1 MSTPVQPPV
10 PTRGGGP
17 SPELVGGLVVLVTLA
32 LAATTLL
39 GRGTAPSGSADPSSI
54 PSTAAVPTA
63 TRIMLVDPAVADLLL
78 SLDGQL
84 LEDGDRLTAELAREP
99 FRAAEV
105 STILR
110 AINVSARFG
119 VDAVTSLGTTAAALD
134 MIERLGGIYGS
145 LREIAV
151 ATLRASI
158 TNPAAYRT
166 GAERVVEAVAPLPAL
181 QDALE
186 VLRAGLPPPT
196 PTPPASQGAT
206 PVPSPSGPPSPTPTL
221 APPSPSPT
229 QAAPSTSASPA
240 VLGPS
245 QIVDGGFESG
255 VGPPWELRLE
265 PSAGATLT
273 ADRQIRAGGVQSA
286 RVDIVEPTVAFGGVT
301 VRQPGLR
308 LEAGGRYTVRIALR
322 ATELREVRVHLVSQV
337 GQTYLT
343 RVATA
348 GPTWSVATFTFT
360 APVSDTDAVLEVGLG
375 RTAVTTWLDD
385 VWLSTGSTATP

>member
-1 MSTPVQPPV
+1 
-10 PTRGGGP
+10 
-17 SPELVGGLVVLVTLA
+17 
-32 LAATTLL
+32 
-39 GRGTAPSGSADPSSI
+39 
-54 PSTAAVPTA
+54 
-63 TRIMLVDPAVADLLL
+63 MLVDPAVADLLL

-84 LEDGDRLTAELAREP
+84 LEEGDRLTAELARDP

-105 STILR
+105 SSIVR

-134 MIERLGGIYGS
+134 MIERLGAIYGS

-166 GAERVVEAVAPLPAL
+166 GAERVVEALAPLPAL

-196 PTPPASQGAT
+196 PTPPPASPSAT
-206 PVPSPSGPPSPTPTL
+206 PTPIPSAPPSPTPAPTL
-221 APPSPSPT
+221 APASPNQASPS
-229 QAAPSTSASPA
+229 ASASPV

-265 PSAGATLT
+265 AGAGATLT
-273 ADRQIRAGGVQSA
+273 ADSQTRAVGAQSA
-286 RVDIVEPTVAFGGVT
+286 RVDIVAPTVAFGGVT

-308 LEAGGRYTVRIALR
+308 LEGGGRYTVRIALR

-348 GPTWSVATFTFT
+348 GPVWSVATFTFT
-360 APVSDTDAVLEVGLG
+360 APVSDSDAVLEVGLG

-385 VWLSTGSTATP
+385 VWLSTGSSTTP